1 MARHFENLDDL
12 IKEGKA
18 SEIEDSEK
26 TKDENI
32 SAAAGENSDD
42 QSQEIDEDLK
52 ESSQD
57 GDSNDDV
64 LNEKKQVEKSKKKH
78 GKKADKFSKQER
90 ANYAFTKLKN
100 KHKEKVEK
108 LNVEIDELKKNLEKY
123 KLMKKEDFKSEE
135 DFLDAKLNSKIDT
148 RELERKTSELDEARA
163 QKNQAK
169 VNHFYRTDDE
179 KRRYKEVWQL
189 GAKNGILEKIGND
202 KVLTNFILDS
212 DFSPKL
218 LEHFILA
225 DGALERIVHLDD
237 KRKEFELY
245 SLEKRLDAF
254 LNNTNFNKVQKNSG
268 TERRRLTRNNSEN
281 SNTNLNETEESGDT
295 ERRRLVRNKV
305 KNKNPILGRN
315 IQNQSAKSSKD
326 FASDDDVF
334 AFIRSR

>member
-32 SAAAGENSDD
+32 SADAGENSDD
-42 QSQEIDEDLK
+42 QSQKNDEDLK

-57 GDSNDDV
+57 SDSNDDV

-78 GKKADKFSKQER
+78 SKKADKFSKQER

-100 KHKEKVEK
+100 KHREKVDR
-108 LNVEIDELKKNLEKY
+108 LNAEIDELKKNLEKY
-123 KLMKKEDFKSEE
+123 KNMKKEDFKSEE

-148 RELERKTSELDEARA
+148 RELERKTSELDEARV
-163 QKNQAK
+163 QRNQAK

-189 GAKNGILEKIGND
+189 GVKSGILEKIGND
-202 KVLTNFILDS
+202 KVLTDFILDS

-225 DGALERIVHLDD
+225 DGALERIIHLDD

-245 SLEKRLDAF
+245 SLEKRLEAF
-254 LNNTNFNKVQKNSG
+254 LNNTNFNKPKKSGATERRKLKRNAVKSGG
-268 TERRRLTRNNSEN
+268 TERRKLKRN
-281 SNTNLNETEESGDT
+281 T
-295 ERRRLVRNKV
+295 V

>member
-26 TKDENI
+26 TKDENG
-32 SAAAGENSDD
+32 SADASKNSDD

-57 GDSNDDV
+57 GDSKDDV
-64 LNEKKQVEKSKKKH
+64 LDEKKQVEKSEKKH

-100 KHKEKVEK
+100 KHKEKVDR
-108 LNVEIDELKKNLEKY
+108 LNAEIDELKKNLEKY
-123 KLMKKEDFKSEE
+123 KSMKKEDFKSEE

-148 RELERKTSELDEARA
+148 RELERKTSELDEARV

-189 GAKNGILEKIGND
+189 GTKNGILERIGND

-225 DGALERIVHLDD
+225 DGALERIINLDD

-245 SLEKRLDAF
+245 SLEKRLEAF
-254 LNNTNFNKVQKNSG
+254 LNNTNFQKSSG
-268 TERRRLTRNNSEN
+268 TERRKLMRNNSEN
-281 SNTNLNETEESGDT
+281 NNTNFNKTEESGGT

-305 KNKNPILGRN
+305 QNKNPILGKN

>member
-32 SAAAGENSDD
+32 SADADENSDD

-52 ESSQD
+52 EPSQD

-64 LNEKKQVEKSKKKH
+64 LNEKKQVEKSEKKH

-90 ANYAFTKLKN
+90 ANYAFAKLKN

-108 LNVEIDELKKNLEKY
+108 LNAEIDELKKNLEKH
-123 KLMKKEDFKSEE
+123 KLMKKEDFKSED
-135 DFLDAKLNSKIDT
+135 DFIDAKLNSKIDT
-148 RELERKTSELDEARA
+148 RELERKTSELDEARV
-163 QKNQAK
+163 QRNQAK

-179 KRRYKEVWQL
+179 KKRYKEVWQL
-189 GAKNGILEKIGND
+189 GAKSGVLEKIGSD
-202 KVLTNFILDS
+202 KIITEFILDS

-225 DGALERIVHLDD
+225 DGALERIIHLDD

-245 SLEKRLDAF
+245 SLEKRLEAF
-254 LNNTNFNKVQKNSG
+254 LNNTNLNK
-268 TERRRLTRNNSEN
+268 
-281 SNTNLNETEESGDT
+281 TEESGDT

>member
-32 SAAAGENSDD
+32 SANAVENSDD
-42 QSQEIDEDLK
+42 QSQKIDEDLK

-57 GDSNDDV
+57 GDSNNDV
-64 LNEKKQVEKSKKKH
+64 LNEKKQVEKSEKKH
-78 GKKADKFSKQER
+78 SKKDDMFSKQER

-100 KHKEKVEK
+100 KHKEKDEK
-108 LNVEIDELKKNLEKY
+108 LNAEIDELKKNLEKY
-123 KLMKKEDFKSEE
+123 KLMKKEDFKSED

-148 RELERKTSELDEARA
+148 RELERKTSELDEARV
-163 QKNQAK
+163 QRNQAK

-189 GAKNGILEKIGND
+189 GAKNGVLEKIGND
-202 KVLTNFILDS
+202 KVLTEFILDS

-225 DGALERIVHLDD
+225 DGALERIIHLDD

-245 SLEKRLDAF
+245 SLEKRLEAF
-254 LNNTNFNKVQKNSG
+254 LNNTNFNKSKKSG
-268 TERRRLTRNNSEN
+268 STERRKLKRN
-281 SNTNLNETEESGDT
+281 T
-295 ERRRLVRNKV
+295 V

-315 IQNQSAKSSKD
+315 IQNNSSSKNIKD
-326 FASDDDVF
+326 FSNDDDVF
-334 AFIRSR
+334 EFIRSRR

>member
-12 IKEGKA
+12 IREGKA
-18 SEIEDSEK
+18 SEIEESEK

-32 SAAAGENSDD
+32 SAEAVENSDD

-52 ESSQD
+52 ESSQND
-57 GDSNDDV
+57 DSNDDV

-78 GKKADKFSKQER
+78 SKKADKFSKQER
-90 ANYAFTKLKN
+90 ANYAFTKLKS

-108 LNVEIDELKKNLEKY
+108 LNAEIDELKKNLEKY
-123 KLMKKEDFKSEE
+123 KSMKKEDFKSEE

-148 RELERKTSELDEARA
+148 RELERKTSELDEARV
-163 QKNQAK
+163 QRNQAK

-179 KRRYKEVWQL
+179 KRRYKKVWQI
-189 GAKNGILEKIGND
+189 GSENGILEKIGSD
-202 KVLTNFILDS
+202 KIITEFILDS

-225 DGALERIVHLDD
+225 DGALERIIHLDD

-245 SLEKRLDAF
+245 SLEKRLEAF
-254 LNNTNFNKVQKNSG
+254 LNNTNFNKPKKSG
-268 TERRRLTRNNSEN
+268 
-281 SNTNLNETEESGDT
+281 GT